1 MRKHYDAILVGAGLY
16 NAVLATRLIK
26 EGKSVLVIEKRSH
39 IAGNCYS
46 ERMDNIDVHVYG
58 PHIFHT
64 SNKEV
69 WDFVNQ
75 YAEFNTF
82 QLNTMA
88 MADGQ
93 VYNLPFNMNTFAK
106 VFGVSTPEETQQII
120 DAEKEN
126 IENPKNLEEQAI
138 SMVGRTIYEK
148 FIKGYTEKQWGKK
161 CTELPP
167 EIIKRIPLRFTY
179 NNNYFN
185 DIYQGIPKDGYTAMI
200 EKMFE
205 GCDILLNTDFL
216 AEKEKWE
223 KKADLIF
230 YSGCID
236 EYYNYQFGELEYRGL
251 KFKTKRVKKDNIQ
264 GCPVMNYTT
273 HEQDYTRKI
282 EHKWFNPNNESNF
295 TYITEEYPAKWEKG
309 EIPYYPVNTKNNQF
323 LYTYYKNIKNSK
335 VKFTGRLG
343 MYKYMDMDDVVE
355 SALQFDLSK
364 QVYNNEIIYN
374 EKYNSIGKQYNGEKA
389 IISLTSWKAR
399 INTVS
404 KTLMSLI
411 QQCPGFHIVL
421 VLSEEEFP
429 LKEKELPENLM
440 LFVDN
445 ELIEILWV
453 YKNYKSFKKILFTMD
468 KYRDVPIISA
478 DDDCI
483 YKCNYAEVFYN
494 NWLEDKNS
502 FYSCYLSEKN
512 KVPHL
517 GGAAT
522 LYPPYIFKNIGIKIL
537 NESKLYLY
545 TNQDDDFYTALR
557 YKLELYKA
565 KKVLDYKKIYKF
577 HDEFIP
583 CHDELKKMTIKERNE
598 LTNIIISIVYN
609 FK

>member
-1 MRKHYDAILVGAGLY
+1 MKKKYDVILVGAGLY
-16 NAVLATRLIK
+16 NAVLTARLIK

-106 VFGVSTPEETQQII
+106 VFGVSTPEEAQQII

-126 IENPKNLEEQAI
+126 IKNPKNLEEQAI

-161 CTELPP
+161 CTELPA

-200 EKMFE
+200 EKMFK

-273 HEQDYTRKI
+273 HEKPYTRII
-282 EHKWFNPNNESNF
+282 EHKWFNPTNESPV
-295 TYITEEYPAKWEKG
+295 TYVTEEYPCDWKRG
-309 EIPYYPVNTKNNQF
+309 DIPYYPVNTPRNQE
-323 LYTYYKNIKNSK
+323 LYKRYKDIPNKK
-335 VKFTGRLG
+335 VTFCGRLG
-343 MYKYMDMDDVVE
+343 GFIYADMDDTVE
-355 SALQFDLSK
+355 QAL
-364 QVYNNEIIYN
+364 N
-374 EKYNSIGKQYNGEKA
+374 
-389 IISLTSWKAR
+389 
-399 INTVS
+399 
-404 KTLMSLI
+404 
-411 QQCPGFHIVL
+411 L
-421 VLSEEEFP
+421 VL
-429 LKEKELPENLM
+429 
-440 LFVDN
+440 
-445 ELIEILWV
+445 
-453 YKNYKSFKKILFTMD
+453 
-468 KYRDVPIISA
+468 
-478 DDDCI
+478 
-483 YKCNYAEVFYN
+483 
-494 NWLEDKNS
+494 
-502 FYSCYLSEKN
+502 
-512 KVPHL
+512 
-517 GGAAT
+517 
-522 LYPPYIFKNIGIKIL
+522 
-537 NESKLYLY
+537 
-545 TNQDDDFYTALR
+545 
-557 YKLELYKA
+557 
-565 KKVLDYKKIYKF
+565 
-577 HDEFIP
+577 
-583 CHDELKKMTIKERNE
+583 
-598 LTNIIISIVYN
+598 
-609 FK
+609 

>member
-1 MRKHYDAILVGAGLY
+1 MKKKYDAILVGAGLY

-46 ERMDNIDVHVYG
+46 ERLDNIDVHVYG
-58 PHIFHT
+58 PHVFHT

-106 VFGVSTPEETQQII
+106 VFGISTPEEAQQII

-223 KKADLIF
+223 KKAELIF

-236 EYYNYQFGELEYRGL
+236 EYYDYCYGELEYRGL

-282 EHKWFNPNNESNF
+282 EHKWFNPNNESDV
-295 TYITEEYPAKWEKG
+295 TYITEEYPVKWEKG
-309 EIPYYPVNTKNNQF
+309 EIPYYPVNTLRNQY
-323 LYTYYKNIKNSK
+323 LYSWYKNIKNDK

-343 MYKYMDMDDVVE
+343 LYKYMDMDDVVE
-355 SALQFDLSK
+355 SALQFDLNKSTNK
-364 QVYNNEIIYN
+364 DMSIEK
-374 EKYNSIGKQYNGEKA
+374 EKYISIGKKYNKEKA

-399 INTVS
+399 IKTVS
-404 KTLMSLI
+404 KTLMSLL
-411 QQCPGFHIVL
+411 QKCPEFHIVL

-429 LKEKELPENLM
+429 NREKDLLENLM
-440 LFVDN
+440 LFIEN

-453 YKNYKSFKKILFTMD
+453 YKNYKSFKKVLFTMD
-468 KYRDVPIISA
+468 KYPKVPVISA

-483 YKCNYAEVFYN
+483 YTCNYAESLYNAWSENKDMIFYCSKGEGSGWGMIWPPNCFGSKIFTYVNKLYKISN
-494 NWLEDKNS
+494 NDDLL
-502 FYSCYLSEKN
+502 YIMTSEKMGIKRKCLN
-512 KVPHL
+512 IKSMYCHDTICPINMGQIYKTNRDYRRL
-517 GGAAT
+517 ERS
-522 LYPPYIFKNIGIKIL
+522 LYEKIL
-537 NESKLYLY
+537 NE
-545 TNQDDDFYTALR
+545 
-557 YKLELYKA
+557 
-565 KKVLDYKKIYKF
+565 
-577 HDEFIP
+577 
-583 CHDELKKMTIKERNE
+583 
-598 LTNIIISIVYN
+598 
-609 FK
+609 